1 MCYNSD
7 VQIFVVFF
15 NTCAKSLIY
24 DSCKW
29 TCACVAMEL
38 LNLQPKNYIP
48 LAEQGN
54 SFDSQCKQQQR
65 AGSKQSGIPTML
77 HPTIGKGRIQSC
89 TECMVDSQQLQTVV
103 FLLVNS
109 HWSRI

>member
-65 AGSKQSGIPTML
+65 AGSKEAASSSLEFPLCCI
-77 HPTIGKGRIQSC
+77 
-89 TECMVDSQQLQTVV
+89 QQLERVEYRAALNAWWTLNNYEQ
-103 FLLVNS
+103 
-109 HWSRI
+109 